1 MTARLPNVA
10 KNKNQETGK
19 QSKTSLIHRTKF
31 GIGSVL
37 GFGIH
42 FLLMVRL
49 IRNNNGFLKEIRS
62 QAKQVNQWM
71 WLVIEHG
78 CRGYNI
84 NTVLVAAAPTF
95 SRTPEDLSAAAG
107 GWDMPSTRFQ
117 FVFLIYYTH
126 TYLITGCA
134 DLQTTAFR
142 WRRITQSLP
151 DGKKT
156 VLNPGKTT

>member
-1 MTARLPNVA
+1 MFQPVSRPGCPPNSSNDQGRLEASRSTVGWMTARLPNVA

-117 FVFLIYYTH
+117 FVFFNLLYSH
-126 TYLITGCA
+126 L
-134 DLQTTAFR
+134 
-142 WRRITQSLP
+142 
-151 DGKKT
+151 
-156 VLNPGKTT
+156 LNNWLR